1 MLLPDLSLTGEK
13 LTNNPDIGTAENVE
27 GLVDGSN
34 GVDVDLYDGEVVF
47 AGTGA
52 VVLMAE
58 GDEDF
63 FEDGKVVGGDDLIN
77 DGAAEGDAD
86 FLDDGKVVGD
96 DDLICDRAEV
106 GDDVLKYDGEE
117 VDDGDLID
125 FGEVEGDKELIED
138 RKAVDEDK
146 VTRDDTIV
154 NNEGLIIDIGW
165 TLDIVVITK

>member
-77 DGAAEGDAD
+77 DGAAVGDAD

-96 DDLICDRAEV
+96 DDLINDGLKLGDDDFINEGEAVGKPV
-106 GDDVLKYDGEE
+106 GDVVLMT
-117 VDDGDLID
+117 DGDA
-125 FGEVEGDKELIED
+125 EGGGVFFED
-138 RKAVDEDK
+138 GK
-146 VTRDDTIV
+146 VVGGDD
-154 NNEGLIIDIGW
+154 
-165 TLDIVVITK
+165 